1 MKLNKCLLLYTFLIM
16 FYMLFG
22 IPVFILTPE
31 SVQSK
36 SGHK

>member
-1 MKLNKCLLLYTFLIM
+1 MKLDKCLLLYTFLM